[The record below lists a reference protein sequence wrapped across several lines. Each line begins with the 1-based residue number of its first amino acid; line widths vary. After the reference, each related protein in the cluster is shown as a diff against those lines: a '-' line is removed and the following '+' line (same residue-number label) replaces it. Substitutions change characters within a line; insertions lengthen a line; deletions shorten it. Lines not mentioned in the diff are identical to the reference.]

1 MKIFMLTGL
10 LLTVVA
16 ALPPGVAQEQRSS
29 TLQLEEVVVT
39 ARKMAESLQ
48 DAPAAIDVIGVDRLQ
63 AIGVTDIRAVQF
75 LVPSIRLNKQQS
87 VAQMF
92 IRGVGIASDAP
103 GLDMGVVMTFNG
115 IEQFREATGSSLFDL
130 ERVEVLRGPQA
141 TTYGSNAAG
150 GVINV
155 VFARPSNDF
164 SGRASVEVGNYDRV
178 HASAAQNF
186 ALGDRAQMRIALDAL
201 DRDGFAS
208 NGLDD
213 QDTRASRLTFT
224 AQPTDNFDFMLWG
237 STYRAK
243 GIGDVGYAS
252 PFVDR
257 DDPWNQTWNP
267 LAIVAHFPGQALRNR
282 DIELFE
288 FGGELNLK
296 FRAATLTY
304 IPGYAR
310 LEHLGHLVID
320 TGPARILFQGDVER
334 RQDTHELRLAG
345 SDPKSRLQWLTGL
358 YYYQLDTSELR
369 TVGPN
374 RSFDI
379 PEQPSEAIAAYGEA
393 TYALTDPLRLTLGL
407 RYSELDKSAAGSRF
421 TPGPT
426 PTPIPFSADLGWDH
440 VDWKVGLQYDV
451 NPQSMLYVA
460 VQTGYLGGGINFF
473 SSPTQ
478 SNEVK
483 PEELMAY
490 IVGLKSAWLDERL
503 RFNSEAF
510 YYDWEN
516 YQVGLFNIAA
526 ATNIVFNASKSEAY
540 GLEFD
545 MNYQAGRAD
554 QLTLGLGF
562 FHGEFTDFVVPA
574 GVSSPVRTYDFTGLE
589 LPFAPEF
596 SAAFSY
602 EHTFDFAGGSRLV
615 AGAQLQYSSEFWTS
629 FSHGITRCSQVSPAV
644 LPQSACIDDG
654 TRQPDATLINADLTW
669 HLPGDRWRI
678 GLWGRN
684 LTDEPIR
691 ASGGDGGMNAAGVV
705 TSFAASTLTPPRTYG
720 VRLSAQW

>member
-1 MKIFMLTGL
+1 MKTFMLTAL
-10 LLTVVA
+10 LLTVLA
-16 ALPPGVAQEQRSS
+16 APQPGVAQEPG
-29 TLQLEEVVVT
+29 QLPPQLDEVIVT
-39 ARKMAESLQ
+39 ARKVAESLQ
-48 DAPAAIDVIGVDRLQ
+48 DTPAAIDVISVDRLQ
-63 AIGVTDIRAVQF
+63 AVGVTDIRAVQF

-164 SGRASVEVGNYDRV
+164 SGRASVEAGNYDRV

-186 ALGDRAQMRIALDAL
+186 ALGERAQMRIALDAL

-213 QDTRASRLTFT
+213 QDTRAGRLTFT
-224 AQPTDNFDFMLWG
+224 AQPTENLDFMLWG
-237 STYRAK
+237 SAYRAK

-252 PFVDR
+252 PFVDPG
-257 DDPWNQTWNP
+257 DPWHQTWNP
-267 LAIVAHFPGQALRNR
+267 LAIVSHFPGQALRNR
-282 DIELFE
+282 DIDLTE

-296 FRAATLTY
+296 FSAATLTY

-310 LEHLGHLVID
+310 LDHLGHLVID
-320 TGPARILFQGDVER
+320 TGPARILFQGDIER
-334 RQDTHELRLAG
+334 TQNTHELRLA
-345 SDPKSRLQWLTGL
+345 SADPKSRSQWLTGL
-358 YYYQLDTSELR
+358 YYYKLETSELR

-379 PEQPSEAIAAYGEA
+379 PDQPTEASAVYGEF
-393 TYALTDPLRLTLGL
+393 TYALIDPLRLTLGA
-407 RYSELDKSAAGSRF
+407 RYSEIDKSAAGNRF
-421 TPGPT
+421 TPGAT
-426 PTPIPFSADLGWDH
+426 PTPIPFSADLSWNH
-440 VDWKVGLQYDV
+440 VDWKVGLQYEV
-451 NPQSMLYVA
+451 TPESMLYIA

-473 SSPTQ
+473 NSPTQ

-510 YYDWEN
+510 YYDWKN
-516 YQVGLFNIAA
+516 YQVGLFNISAG
-526 ATNIVFNASKSEAY
+526 TNIVFNASKSKAY
-540 GLEFD
+540 GVEFD
-545 MNYQAGRAD
+545 MDYKAGRAD
-554 QLTLGLGF
+554 QLTLGLGL

-596 SAAFSY
+596 SASFSY
-602 EHTFDFAGGSRLV
+602 QHTFNFAGGSKLV

-629 FSHGITRCSQVSPAV
+629 FSHGITRCAQVSPAV
-644 LPQSACIDDG
+644 LSQSACIDDG
-654 TRQPDATLINADLTW
+654 TRQPDASLINADLTW
-669 HLPGDRWRI
+669 HSPSDRWNI

-720 VRLSAQW
+720 VRFSTQW